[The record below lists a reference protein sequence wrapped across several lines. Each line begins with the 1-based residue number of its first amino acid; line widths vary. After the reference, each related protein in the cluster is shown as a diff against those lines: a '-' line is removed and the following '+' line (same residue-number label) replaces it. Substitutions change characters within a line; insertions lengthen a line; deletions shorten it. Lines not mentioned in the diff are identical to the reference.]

1 MRLLNLTAAQPG
13 VPESVAARNVDKES
27 AMLLTVNPTAD
38 TVLEARDFRA
48 RAQTLMGKELGE
60 YRPLVGAA
68 MGDHRGTC
76 AEIS

>member
-1 MRLLNLTAAQPG
+1 MDELTQGPTREG
-13 VPESVAARNVDKES
+13 K
-27 AMLLTVNPTAD
+27 PTAD

-68 MGDHRGTC
+68 MGDHRGTRVD
-76 AEIS
+76 A